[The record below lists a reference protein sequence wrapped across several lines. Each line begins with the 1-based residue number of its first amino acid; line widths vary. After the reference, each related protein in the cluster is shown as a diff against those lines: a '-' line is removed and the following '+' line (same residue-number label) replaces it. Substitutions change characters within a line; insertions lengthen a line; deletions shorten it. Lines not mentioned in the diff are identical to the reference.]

1 MGLKDKV
8 KNAWQRVSDLD
19 DESADAKDQAKAGDR
34 IPYKEISKSLKELM
48 KKNVD
53 VVGRKI
59 LIPNYYAI
67 LFSQHDRE
75 MRAEVED
82 VLCSELRD
90 ELYPEMRKINPEQT
104 KSTIVIEVQTDPGLE
119 KGQFNIRFSM
129 KKPAATPEPKASPPP
144 PAPPEHLPNTESDLK
159 ETIVEAPETFDADDM
174 PTMVQPPPAAP
185 VQVKLK
191 VESAGKTQEF
201 VLDKATVVM
210 GRASTDDV
218 TLESAD
224 FSISRKHAVIE
235 LRDGQYFL
243 TPNGV
248 NGTLLNGEELELEKE
263 VAVSP
268 DDEIA
273 IMDYKIK
280 IIA

>member
-59 LIPNYYAI
+59 LIPNYYAV

-75 MRAEVED
+75 MRSEVED
-82 VLCSELRD
+82 VLCAELRE
-90 ELYPEMRKINPEQT
+90 ELYPEMRKINPEQV
-104 KSTIVIEVQTDPGLE
+104 KSAVVIEVQTDPNLE

-129 KKPAATPEPKASPPP
+129 KKPTSAPEPMASPPAVVP
-144 PAPPEHLPNTESDLK
+144 QAPLPNTESDLK
-159 ETIVEAPETFDADDM
+159 ETIIEAPETFDADDL
-174 PTMVQPPPAAP
+174 PTIIQAPPAAR
-185 VQVKLK
+185 VQIKLK
-191 VESAGKTQEF
+191 VESGGNVREY
-201 VLDKATVVM
+201 VMDKALVAL

-218 TLESAD
+218 TLESPD
-224 FSISRKHAVIE
+224 FSISRKHAVVE

-263 VAVSP
+263 VPVSP
-268 DDEIA
+268 EDEIQ
-273 IMDYKIK
+273 ITDYKIA
-280 IIA
+280 ILV